1 MQNPFN
7 PTFGDVPK
15 IQIPFTMTISSFR
28 GLVSF
33 ADIEKLKQLD
43 RNGWAV
49 IYIGSRIKR
58 KFEARKRNICY
69 N

>member
-28 GLVSF
+28 GLVLF
-33 ADIEKLKQLD
+33 ADIEKLKQFD
-43 RNGWAV
+43 RNGRAV
-49 IYIGSRIKR
+49 IYIVEKI
-58 KFEARKRNICY
+58 
-69 N
+69 